1 MTDQLARSKRN
12 FFYAGPEDR
21 LAQWRRHPGWS
32 ESALTHAETRF
43 VPLWR
48 DHNLMNLAGDAAV
61 FLRAEQLPASVAL
74 LQDAILLGNCDGRTC
89 FAVELDLSAGQAEK
103 LQGSQAEF
111 RDLRRSAALLPA
123 QQGALLAYAR
133 AMLFW
138 QRRHRFCGECGAL
151 TGSDESGHSRTCSN
165 VDCAS
170 KHFPRTDPAIIV
182 LTSDAKNQRCLLGRQ
197 STWVAGMY
205 SCLAGFVEPGESLEH
220 AVLREVQ
227 KESGIEI
234 ASVRYRSSQP
244 WPFPSSLMLGFRAV
258 ASSEAINRGDDELE
272 DAQWFTREQL
282 ATRITEGSMRA
293 PNTVSIAFRLIEE
306 WYDEGGELFADVLAA
321 APRTVST

>member
-1 MTDQLARSKRN
+1 VTDHLARSRRN
-12 FFYAGPEDR
+12 FFCAGPEDR

-32 ESALTHAETRF
+32 ASAITHDETRF

-48 DHNLMNLAGDAAV
+48 DQNLLNVAGDAAT
-61 FLRAEQLPASVAL
+61 LLSAHELPSSVVPYE
-74 LQDAILLGNCDGRTC
+74 DAVLLGSLSGQTC
-89 FAVELDLSAGQAEK
+89 FAVDLDASEAEIEQI
-103 LQGSQAEF
+103 QGTHSEF

-123 QQGALLAYAR
+123 EQGALLAYAR

-138 QRRHRFCGECGAL
+138 QRRHRFCGECGAA
-151 TGSDESGHSRTCSN
+151 TRSDESGHSRACSN
-165 VDCAS
+165 GECGA

-182 LTSDAKNQRCLLGRQ
+182 LTSDVDNERCLLGRQ
-197 STWVAGMY
+197 STWVPGMY

-227 KESGIEI
+227 EESGIEI
-234 ASVRYRSSQP
+234 SSVRYRSSQP

-282 ATRITEGSMRA
+282 ASRIIDGSMRA

-306 WYDEGGELFADVLAA
+306 WYDEGGTPFTDVLAA
-321 APRTVST
+321 AP